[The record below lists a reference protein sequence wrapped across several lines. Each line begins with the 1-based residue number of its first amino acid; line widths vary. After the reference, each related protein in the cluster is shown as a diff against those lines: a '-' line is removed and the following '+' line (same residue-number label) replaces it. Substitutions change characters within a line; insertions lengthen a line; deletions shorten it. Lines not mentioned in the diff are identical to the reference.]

1 MRSIPHELYVAVIVH
16 ISVTAVAYVNVNK
29 YTLACYENLF
39 VMMRSPCERLGVP
52 TTLPD
57 PDKDKQKRRD
67 VWMHGLHLYRIWEVI
82 T

>member
-52 TTLPD
+52 CLSTYGSWERLQLP
-57 PDKDKQKRRD
+57 
-67 VWMHGLHLYRIWEVI
+67 
-82 T
+82 